1 MSLIDRS
8 SGPFLE
14 DAISRGPSLGPTS
27 VRGPA
32 GQRLGVA
39 VWTSRETV
47 SAVLCLAGFA
57 LVAQAFWW
65 FSASV
70 VPWDSKNHFYPMFR
84 FLADSL
90 QRGEIPLWNPY
101 HFGGHPSAA
110 DPQSLLFTP
119 SLFGLALIAPRASM
133 AAFDGWIMLHLLVGG
148 LGMMALARRRG
159 RGPAAAVL
167 TAIIY
172 MLGGSAASRLQHT
185 GMIISYAY
193 FPLALWALDVLLER
207 RGFGRA
213 VLFAVLAALMAL
225 GRDQVAFLFCA
236 VLAGRLVFLTF
247 RSRAPRS
254 FLRERAGVLAVGALT
269 AAAILLVPTL
279 LTLQF
284 LGASNRPGIAY
295 GVAAAGSLAPVNF
308 LTVLAPNVFGSL
320 NHAYDYYWGPGY
332 ETMSEADWTDRAV
345 NYLFFGTLPALLILW
360 HGLAGGRLLAR
371 DMRFTILV
379 TGAAML
385 YALGRYTPVFGVIFD
400 LVPGVS
406 LYRRPADATFVVN
419 VGFALASGYL
429 LHRYVESGLPRPWLR
444 LPAPVAPTLIGL
456 AVAVPGLLV
465 GLGLVFSERG
475 GHVFAS
481 LQAIGCALLIA
492 TGGAVLLLFGDVRRQ
507 RVIAAAVLVAATG
520 GELVWR
526 NAASSLNAEA
536 ASRYSVYG
544 QMTPTESAGL
554 AALRDDM
561 AKSGGSEHPRV
572 EILGLNGAWQ
582 NASMVLKLEN
592 TLGYNPLRISDYER
606 AVGPGENAGDPN
618 LRHFPGMFR
627 GYRCRLAS
635 LLGLEYVVLDRPMVR
650 LPRQFPKPQATQIF
664 AGDHFYVYRLGRV
677 APRAYVATHVK
688 PIDTEAAIESHELPD
703 FDRAREALVDQD
715 AVAQLSPRLAAA
727 DGASPGIGSATI
739 TSYSNN
745 RVRLEISADREG
757 LLVLHDLYYPGWEA
771 TVDRVRV
778 PVIKANILFRGV
790 EVPAGSHSV
799 EFTFRPFSPRN
810 LVAAASGLLHR
821 GED

>member
-1 MSLIDRS
+1 MSLIERS
-8 SGPFLE
+8 AGPLI
-14 DAISRGPSLGPTS
+14 DHPSFGLGLGPAS
-27 VRGPA
+27 PRAPA
-32 GQRLGVA
+32 GQRLGVL
-39 VWTSRETV
+39 VWSRGETLA
-47 SAVLCLAGFA
+47 AVLGLAAFA
-57 LVAQAFWW
+57 LLAQSFWY
-65 FSASV
+65 FGDSV

-119 SLFGLALIAPRASM
+119 SLFLFALIAPHASM
-133 AAFDGWIMLHLLVGG
+133 AAFDGWIMLHLFVGG

-159 RGPAAAVL
+159 WGPVAAVL

-172 MLGGSAASRLQHT
+172 LLGGSAASRLQHT
-185 GMIISYAY
+185 GMIVSYAY
-193 FPLALWALDVLLER
+193 FPLALWAFDVLMER

-213 VLFAVLAALMAL
+213 ALFAVLAGLMAL

-236 VLAGRLVFLTF
+236 VLGVRLIFLAF
-247 RSRAPRS
+247 RSGRPLN
-254 FLRERAGVLAVGALT
+254 FLHERLGVLAVAAVTG
-269 AAAILLVPTL
+269 AAILLVPSL
-279 LTLQF
+279 LTMQF

-308 LTVLAPNVFGSL
+308 LTALAPNVFGSL
-320 NHAYDYYWGPGY
+320 DHAYDYWGPGY
-332 ETMSEADWTDRAV
+332 ETMTEADWTDRAV
-345 NYLFFGTLPALLILW
+345 NYLFFGTLPVLLILW

-371 DMRFTILV
+371 DMRFTLLV
-379 TGAAML
+379 TGAAIL
-385 YALGRYTPVFGVIFD
+385 YALGRYTPVFGLIFD
-400 LVPGVS
+400 LIPGVS

-429 LHRYVESGLPRPWLR
+429 LHRYIETGLPRPWLR
-444 LPAPVAPTLIGL
+444 LPSALARTLIGAAIAL
-456 AVAVPGLLV
+456 PALLV
-465 GLGLVFSERG
+465 GLGLAFSERG

-481 LQAIGCALLIA
+481 LQAIGCAFL
-492 TGGAVLLLFGDVRRQ
+492 
-507 RVIAAAVLVAATG
+507 IAAAGAALLFFGERRRTRALAAAILVAVTA

-526 NAASSLNAEA
+526 NAASPLNAEP
-536 ASRYSVYG
+536 ASRYSPYG
-544 QMTPTESAGL
+544 RMTPTESAGL

-561 AKSGGSEHPRV
+561 ARTGRSDHPRV

-618 LRHFPGMFR
+618 LRHFPGTFR

-635 LLGLEYVVLDRPMVR
+635 LLGLEYVVLDRPLVR

-677 APRAYVATHVK
+677 APRAYFATHVK
-688 PIDTEAAIESHELPD
+688 PADNEATIESHELPD
-703 FDRAREALVDQD
+703 FDRTREALVDQD
-715 AVAQLSPRLAAA
+715 TAGQLRRELTAA
-727 DGASPGIGSATI
+727 DDATAANSQVTVTAYANNSVKLGVSAE
-739 TSYSNN
+739 
-745 RVRLEISADREG
+745 RDG

-771 TVDRVRV
+771 IVDGVRA
-778 PVIKANILFRGV
+778 PVVKANILFRGV
-790 EVPAGSHSV
+790 EVPAGAHV
-799 EFTFRPFSPRN
+799 IEFRFRPFSATN
-810 LVAAASGLLHR
+810 LMAAASGLWHR
-821 GED
+821 GEE

>member
-1 MSLIDRS
+1 MSLIHRS
-8 SGPFLE
+8 SEPFLE
-14 DAISRGPSLGPTS
+14 DVISRGPGLAPASL
-27 VRGPA
+27 RGPA
-32 GQRLGVA
+32 GQRLGIA
-39 VWTSRETV
+39 LWTKRETV

-57 LVAQAFWW
+57 LVTQAFWW
-65 FSASV
+65 FSDSV

-119 SLFGLALIAPRASM
+119 SVFLLALIAPHASM
-133 AAFDGWIMLHLLVGG
+133 AVFDGWIMLHLLVGG

-159 RGPAAAVL
+159 WGPAAAVL

-207 RGFGRA
+207 RGFRRA
-213 VLFAVLAALMAL
+213 ALFGVLAALMAL

-247 RSRAPRS
+247 RSRAPLS
-254 FLRERAGVLAVGALT
+254 FLRERAGVLAAAALIG
-269 AAAILLVPTL
+269 AAILLVPTL

-308 LTVLAPNVFGSL
+308 LTILAPNVFGSL
-320 NHAYDYYWGPGY
+320 DHAYDYWGPGY

-400 LVPGVS
+400 LMPGVS
-406 LYRRPADATFVVN
+406 LYRRPADATFILN

-429 LHRYVESGLPRPWLR
+429 LHRYIESGLPRPWLR
-444 LPAPVAPTLIGL
+444 LPGPVAPTLIGL
-456 AVAVPGLLV
+456 AVAVPALLV
-465 GLGLVFSERG
+465 GLGLAFSEQG

-481 LQAIGCALLIA
+481 VQSNRCALLIA
-492 TGGAVLLLFGDVRRQ
+492 ASGAVLLFFGDARRQ
-507 RVIAAAVLVAATG
+507 RLIAAAVLVAATG

-526 NAASSLNAEA
+526 NAASSLNAEGA
-536 ASRYSVYG
+536 GRYSVYG

-554 AALRDDM
+554 AALRADI
-561 AKSGGSEHPRV
+561 AKAGGGEHPRV

-677 APRAYVATHVK
+677 APRAYFATHVK
-688 PIDTEAAIESHELPD
+688 PIDNEAAIESHELPD

-715 AVAQLSPRLAAA
+715 AVAQLSPRLMAG
-727 DGASPGIGSATI
+727 DGASPAIGSATI

-771 TVDRVRV
+771 TVDGVRV
-778 PVIKANILFRGV
+778 PVVKANILFRGV
-790 EVPAGSHSV
+790 EVPAGSHIV

-810 LVAAASGLLHR
+810 LLAAASGLLHR

>member
-8 SGPFLE
+8 AGPFL
-14 DAISRGPSLGPTS
+14 DNTGPVALGLAPASL
-27 VRGPA
+27 RGPA
-32 GQRLGVA
+32 GQRLGTA
-39 VWTSRETV
+39 AWTRRET
-47 SAVLCLAGFA
+47 ALAILCLAGFA
-57 LVAQAFWW
+57 LFAQAFWW
-65 FSASV
+65 FSDSV

-90 QRGEIPLWNPY
+90 QSGEIPLWNPY

-119 SLFGLALIAPRASM
+119 SLFLFALIAPHASM
-133 AAFDGWIMLHLLVGG
+133 AAFDGWIMLHLFVGG

-159 RGPAAAVL
+159 WGPAAAVL

-185 GMIISYAY
+185 GMIVSYAY
-193 FPLALWALDVLLER
+193 FPLALWAFDVLMER

-213 VLFAVLAALMAL
+213 VLAGVLAALMAL

-236 VLAGRLVFLTF
+236 VLGGRLVFLTF
-247 RSRAPRS
+247 RSGRPLG
-254 FLRERAGVLAVGALT
+254 FLRERTGTLAV
-269 AAAILLVPTL
+269 AAMISLALLVLPSL
-279 LTLQF
+279 LTMQF

-308 LTVLAPNVFGSL
+308 LTMLAPNVFGSL
-320 NHAYDYYWGPGY
+320 SQAYDYWGPGY
-332 ETMSEADWTDRAV
+332 ETMAEADWTDRAV
-345 NYLFFGTLPALLILW
+345 NYLFIGTLPALLILW

-371 DMRFTILV
+371 DMRFTMFV
-379 TGAAML
+379 TGAAIL
-385 YALGRYTPVFGVIFD
+385 YALGRYTPVFRLIFD
-400 LVPGVS
+400 LIPGVS

-429 LHRYVESGLPRPWLR
+429 LHRYIEAGLPRPWLR
-444 LPAPVAPTLIGL
+444 LPGPVARALIGMAIVVPALLLGFGL
-456 AVAVPGLLV
+456 A
-465 GLGLVFSERG
+465 FSERG

-481 LQAIGCALLIA
+481 LEAVGCALLI
-492 TGGAVLLLFGDVRRQ
+492 GAAAAALLLFGDTRHKRAL
-507 RVIAAAVLVAATG
+507 AAALLVAATA

-526 NAASSLNAEA
+526 NAASSLNAEP

-544 QMTPTESAGL
+544 QMNPVESAGL
-554 AALRDDM
+554 AALREDM
-561 AKSGGSEHPRV
+561 AKTGRSDRARV
-572 EILGLNGAWQ
+572 EILGLNGPWQ

-618 LRHFPGMFR
+618 LRHFPGTFR

-635 LLGLEYVVLDRPMVR
+635 LLGLEYVVLDRPLVR

-664 AGDHFYVYRLGRV
+664 AGDHFYLYRLGRV
-677 APRAYVATHVK
+677 APRAYFATHVK
-688 PIDTEAAIESHELPD
+688 PVDNEAAIESHELPD
-703 FDRAREALVDQD
+703 FDRSREALVDQD
-715 AVAQLSPRLAAA
+715 AAGRLSSALSAADAAGPAAA
-727 DGASPGIGSATI
+727 SVNIA
-739 TSYSNN
+739 SYSNN
-745 RVRLEISADREG
+745 NVRLDVSADRDG

-771 TVDRVRV
+771 SVDGV
-778 PVIKANILFRGV
+778 PVPVVKANILFRGV
-790 EVPAGSHSV
+790 EVPAGSHNV

-821 GED
+821 EE

>member
-8 SGPFLE
+8 AGPFVK
-14 DAISRGPSLGPTS
+14 DTIPRGPAIGPTS
-27 VRGPA
+27 LRGPA
-32 GQRLGVA
+32 GQRPGVA
-39 VWTSRETV
+39 VWTSSETV
-47 SAVLCLAGFA
+47 AAVLCLASFA
-57 LVAQAFWW
+57 VVAQAFWW
-65 FSASV
+65 FSDSV

-90 QRGEIPLWNPY
+90 EHGEIPLWNPY

-119 SLFGLALIAPRASM
+119 SLFLFAVIAPHASM

-148 LGMMALARRRG
+148 LGMMGLGRRRG
-159 RGPAAAVL
+159 WAPAAAVL

-185 GMIISYAY
+185 GMIVSYAY
-193 FPLALWALDVLLER
+193 FPLALWTFDVLMER
-207 RGFGRA
+207 RSFGRA
-213 VLFAVLAALMAL
+213 PLFGMLAALMAL

-236 VLAGRLVFLTF
+236 VLLGRLIFLTF
-247 RSRAPRS
+247 RSQAPLGFS
-254 FLRERAGVLAVGALT
+254 RERAVVLTVAGLTGA
-269 AAAILLVPTL
+269 ALLVLPSL
-279 LTLQF
+279 LTMQF

-308 LTVLAPNVFGSL
+308 LTMLAPNVFGSL
-320 NHAYDYYWGPGY
+320 SQAYDYWGPGY
-332 ETMSEADWTDRAV
+332 ETMAEADWTDRAV
-345 NYLFFGTLPALLILW
+345 NYLFIGTLPALLILW

-371 DMRFTILV
+371 DMRFTMFV
-379 TGAAML
+379 TGAAIL
-385 YALGRYTPVFGVIFD
+385 YALGRYTPVFRLIFD
-400 LVPGVS
+400 LIPGVS

-429 LHRYVESGLPRPWLR
+429 LHRYIESGLPRPSLR
-444 LPAPVAPTLIGL
+444 LPGPIARMLIGL
-456 AVAVPGLLV
+456 AVALPALLI
-465 GLGLVFSERG
+465 GLGLAFSERG

-481 LQAIGCALLIA
+481 LQAIGCAVLIA
-492 TGGAVLLLFGDVRRQ
+492 SAGAVLLFLGDGRRH
-507 RVIAAAVLVAATG
+507 RALAAAVLVAATA

-526 NAASSLNAEA
+526 NAASSLNAEP

-544 QMTPTESAGL
+544 QITPTESAGL
-554 AALRDDM
+554 AALREDI
-561 AKSGGSEHPRV
+561 AKAARSEHPRV

-582 NASMVLKLEN
+582 NASMALKLEN

-618 LRHFPGMFR
+618 LRHFPGTFR

-635 LLGLEYVVLDRPMVR
+635 LLGLEYLVLDRPMVR
-650 LPRQFPKPQATQIF
+650 LPRQFPKPQATQIY

-677 APRAYVATHVK
+677 APRAYFATHVK

-715 AVAQLSPRLAAA
+715 TVAQLGPGVTAA
-727 DGASPGIGSATI
+727 DSAGPASTNVTIAT
-739 TSYSNN
+739 YSNN
-745 RVRLEISADREG
+745 TVRLDVSADRDG

-771 TVDRVRV
+771 TVDGVRV
-778 PVIKANILFRGV
+778 PVVKANILFRGI
-790 EVPAGSHSV
+790 EVPAGSHIV

-810 LVAAASGLLHR
+810 LVVAASGLLHR

>member
-8 SGPFLE
+8 AGPFLD
-14 DAISRGPSLGPTS
+14 DAIPVGLDLGPPSL
-27 VRGPA
+27 RGPA
-32 GQRLGVA
+32 GQRLGIG
-39 VWTSRETV
+39 VWTRRETV
-47 SAVLCLAGFA
+47 LAIVSLAGFG
-57 LVAQAFWW
+57 LLAQAFWW
-65 FSASV
+65 FSDSV

-90 QRGEIPLWNPY
+90 QHGEIPLWNPY

-119 SLFGLALIAPRASM
+119 SLFLFALIAPHASM
-133 AAFDGWIMLHLLVGG
+133 GAFDGWIMLHLFVGG

-159 RGPAAAVL
+159 WGPAAAVL
-167 TAIIY
+167 AAIIY

-193 FPLALWALDVLLER
+193 FPLALWAFDVLMER

-213 VLFAVLAALMAL
+213 VLFGVLAALMAL

-236 VLAGRLVFLTF
+236 VLGGRLLFLTF
-247 RSRAPRS
+247 RSRDPLG
-254 FLRERAGVLAVGALT
+254 FLPERAGVLALAALVGVALL
-269 AAAILLVPTL
+269 IVPSL
-279 LTLQF
+279 LTMQF
-284 LGASNRPGIAY
+284 LGTSNRPGIAY

-308 LTVLAPNVFGSL
+308 LTMLAPNVFGSL
-320 NHAYDYYWGPGY
+320 SHAYDYWGPGY

-371 DMRFTILV
+371 DMRFTMLV
-379 TGAAML
+379 TGAAVL
-385 YALGRYTPVFGVIFD
+385 YALGRYTPVFGLIFD
-400 LVPGVS
+400 LMPGVA
-406 LYRRPADATFVVN
+406 LYRRPADATFIVN
-419 VGFALASGYL
+419 VGVALASGYL
-429 LHRYVESGLPRPWLR
+429 LHRYIEGGLPRPWLR
-444 LPAPVAPTLIGL
+444 LPGAIARGLIGAAIVLPALLIGFGL
-456 AVAVPGLLV
+456 A
-465 GLGLVFSERG
+465 FSERG

-481 LQAIGCALLIA
+481 LQAIGCAFLITA
-492 TGGAVLLLFGDVRRQ
+492 AGAALLLFGDLRRK
-507 RVIAAAVLVAATG
+507 RALAAAVLVAATA

-526 NAASSLNAEA
+526 NAASSLNAEPA
-536 ASRYSVYG
+536 ARYSVYG
-544 QMTPTESAGL
+544 QMNPTESAGL
-554 AALRDDM
+554 AALREDM
-561 AKSGGSEHPRV
+561 AKAGRSDHPRV
-572 EILGLNGAWQ
+572 EILGLNGPWQ

-635 LLGLEYVVLDRPMVR
+635 LLGLEYVVLDRPLVR

-664 AGDHFYVYRLGRV
+664 AGDHFYLYRLGRV
-677 APRAYVATHVK
+677 APRAYFATHVK
-688 PIDTEAAIESHELPD
+688 PVDIEAAIESHELPD

-715 AVAQLSPRLAAA
+715 TAGQLSPGLTAA
-727 DGASPGIGSATI
+727 DAAGPTNASVTI
-739 TSYSNN
+739 ASYTNN
-745 RVRLEISADREG
+745 KVRLDVSGDRDG

-771 TVDRVRV
+771 RVDGVRV
-778 PVIKANILFRGV
+778 PVVKANILFRGV
-790 EVPAGSHSV
+790 EVPAGSHIV

-810 LVAAASGLLHR
+810 LLAAASGLLHR
-821 GED
+821 ED

>member
-8 SGPFLE
+8 AGPLIKQPPALGL
-14 DAISRGPSLGPTS
+14 DLGPAS
-27 VRGPA
+27 LRGPA
-32 GQRLGVA
+32 GQRLGIA
-39 VWTSRETV
+39 VWTRRETAL
-47 SAVLCLAGFA
+47 AVLCLAGFA
-57 LVAQAFWW
+57 LLAQAFWW
-65 FSASV
+65 FSDSV

-90 QRGEIPLWNPY
+90 QRGEVPLWNPY

-119 SLFGLALIAPRASM
+119 SLFLFALIAPHASM
-133 AAFDGWIMLHLLVGG
+133 AAFDSWIMLHLLVGG
-148 LGMMALARRRG
+148 LGIMALARRRG
-159 RGPAAAVL
+159 WVPAAAVL

-193 FPLALWALDVLLER
+193 FPLALWAFDVLLER
-207 RGFGRA
+207 RGLGRA
-213 VLFAVLAALMAL
+213 VLFGVLAALMAL

-236 VLAGRLVFLTF
+236 VVAGRLLFLTF
-247 RSRAPRS
+247 RSGRPLG
-254 FLRERAGVLAVGALT
+254 FLRERAGMLTLAALT
-269 AAAILLVPTL
+269 SLALLIVPSL
-279 LTLQF
+279 LTMQF
-284 LGASNRPGIAY
+284 LGTSNRPGIAY

-308 LTVLAPNVFGSL
+308 LTMLAPNVFGSL
-320 NHAYDYYWGPGY
+320 SHAYDYWGPGY
-332 ETMSEADWTDRAV
+332 ETMAEADWTDRAV
-345 NYLFFGTLPALLILW
+345 NYLFVGTLPALLILW
-360 HGLAGGRLLAR
+360 HGMAGGRLLAR
-371 DMRFTILV
+371 DMRFTLLV
-379 TGAAML
+379 ISAAVL
-385 YALGRYTPVFGVIFD
+385 YALGRYTPVFGLIFD
-400 LVPGVS
+400 LIPGVS

-444 LPAPVAPTLIGL
+444 LPAPLARTLIGAAIAL
-456 AVAVPGLLV
+456 PALLV
-465 GLGLVFSERG
+465 GLGLAFSERG

-481 LQAIGCALLIA
+481 LQAIGCA
-492 TGGAVLLLFGDVRRQ
+492 VL
-507 RVIAAAVLVAATG
+507 IAAAGAALLFFGDLRRKRAIAAAILVAVTA

-526 NAASSLNAEA
+526 NAASPLNAEP

-554 AALRDDM
+554 AVLRDDM
-561 AKSGGSEHPRV
+561 ARAGRTDHPRV

-618 LRHFPGMFR
+618 LRHFPGTFR
-627 GYRCRLAS
+627 GYRCRLAN
-635 LLGLEYVVLDRPMVR
+635 LLGLEYVVLDRPLVR

-677 APRAYVATHVK
+677 APRAYFATHAKAV
-688 PIDTEAAIESHELPD
+688 DNEATIESRELPD
-703 FDRAREALVDQD
+703 FDRTREALVDQD
-715 AVAQLSPRLAAA
+715 RVGQLRPELIAA
-727 DGASPGIGSATI
+727 DSAPPAAGTV
-739 TSYSNN
+739 TVTAYANN
-745 RVRLEISADREG
+745 SVKLAVSAERDG

-771 TVDRVRV
+771 KVDGVRV
-778 PVIKANILFRGV
+778 PVVKANILFRGV
-790 EVPAGSHSV
+790 EVPAGSHVV
-799 EFTFRPFSPRN
+799 EFEFRPFSAKN
-810 LVAAASGLLHR
+810 LMAAASGLLHR
-821 GED
+821 GEE